1 VSRATI
7 GIVRPGSTYADMIER
22 FGDYDAW
29 FDRALEPLGAEVRA
43 WDVIEGDPPDLGDA
57 AGWIVTGARSAV
69 YDDDPWIERL
79 LEWIRH
85 AVDAGAPLLG
95 VCYGHQALCA
105 ATGGIVEKHP
115 RGWELGTVEVEL
127 TPSGREDPLFE
138 GLPDTFLVQATHQDY
153 VAMAPPGGRT
163 LAGNL
168 HTAAQAVAVG
178 PSARGVQFHPEVTA
192 AIEDDFVARRKHLVP
207 GLPLVR
213 EAPWGAKI
221 LENFVNAFV
230 CGKSVPAP

>member
-29 FDRALEPLGAEVRA
+29 FARALEPFGAEIRL
-43 WDVIEGDPPDLGDA
+43 WDVIGGDTPDLGEAD
-57 AGWIVTGARSAV
+57 GWIVTGARSAV

-79 LEWIRH
+79 SGWIRCV
-85 AVDAGAPLLG
+85 VDAGEPLLG
-95 VCYGHQALCA
+95 VCYGHQILCA
-105 ATGGIVEKHP
+105 AAGGIVEKHP

-127 TPSGREDPLFE
+127 TPAGREDPLFE

-153 VAMAPPGGRT
+153 VAMAPPGART
-163 LAGNL
+163 LAGNP
-168 HTAAQAVAVG
+168 HTAVQAVAVG